1 MSDLRHKTKPP
12 TTLCP
17 FSHLYNGVGHRQHKV
32 VSSVFKVLF
41 LFLFQK
47 GYYKQLGKL
56 LQNFTETKTTA
67 NGDSV
72 KVENG
77 KDHNNDD
84 SVENGSNGSSNNGHH
99 DNKQET
105 NGSNGSIEQCDND
118 CHDNTKETNGS
129 LPSIDDKIKKNEN
142 QEEVTEDNNEN
153 KRETIEITEDNE
165 NKRETTTKKN
175 DDQKVGWYRIFPMRL
190 GLVFNATFNNISVL
204 LVGETGVP
212 RENHVILKKILPDDC
227 RIIIIPLVPEGG
239 GILFYLCPSVQEIF
253 CHIFL
258 SNC

>member
-1 MSDLRHKTKPP
+1 MLDTDNTKSC
-12 TTLCP
+12 L
-17 FSHLYNGVGHRQHKV
+17 LLKII
-32 VSSVFKVLF
+32 FKVLF

-99 DNKQET
+99 DNKPET

-142 QEEVTEDNNEN
+142 QEEVTEITDDNNEN

-165 NKRETTTKKN
+165 NKRETTTMKN

-190 GLVFNATFNNISVL
+190 GLWCLMPHSTIFQFYWSGKPEYPEKTTTCRKSLTI
-204 LVGETGVP
+204 LVI
-212 RENHVILKKILPDDC
+212 VI
-227 RIIIIPLVPEGG
+227 
-239 GILFYLCPSVQEIF
+239 
-253 CHIFL
+253 
-258 SNC
+258 

>member
-1 MSDLRHKTKPP
+1 LLKII
-12 TTLCP
+12 
-17 FSHLYNGVGHRQHKV
+17 
-32 VSSVFKVLF
+32 FKVLF

-84 SVENGSNGSSNNGHH
+84 SVENGSNGSSNNGH
-99 DNKQET
+99 QET

-142 QEEVTEDNNEN
+142 QEEVTEITDDNNEN

-165 NKRETTTKKN
+165 NKRETTTIKN

-190 GLVFNATFNNISVL
+190 GLWCLMPHSTIFQFYWSGKPEYPEKTTTCRKSLTI
-204 LVGETGVP
+204 LVI
-212 RENHVILKKILPDDC
+212 VI
-227 RIIIIPLVPEGG
+227 
-239 GILFYLCPSVQEIF
+239 
-253 CHIFL
+253 
-258 SNC
+258 